1 MKEEIYTIP
10 VMDGLKSDSECPF
23 CSMYKT
29 LEDKTIAYVL
39 SPAYMEEDVRGETN
53 ALGFCKEHIR
63 RLYLEG
69 NSLGMGLMLHS
80 QLKHQHDELDK
91 LVASLDP
98 SGRSAK
104 KLFAKKGTEDLSP
117 AEAYRQKY
125 ISSCYVCSRIRSTFD
140 RYLEAFFM
148 LYKKNPS
155 IQQKLKEG
163 KGFCFDH
170 FLLLYETAGK
180 HLKGDAL
187 AEFRSMIVGLMDNN
201 LKRVEDDLEWFTQK
215 FDYRYAKE
223 PWKNSKDALPRTI
236 LKLRS
241 IDMPVK

>member
-10 VMDGLKSDSECPF
+10 VMDGLKADSECPF

-91 LVASLDP
+91 LVASLEP
-98 SGRSAK
+98 SGRSAR
-104 KLFAKKGTEDLSP
+104 KLFAKKALSICP
-117 AEAYRQKY
+117 APSLYIQLVTPSVVVTAVSTARAY
-125 ISSCYVCSRIRSTFD
+125 
-140 RYLEAFFM
+140 
-148 LYKKNPS
+148 
-155 IQQKLKEG
+155 
-163 KGFCFDH
+163 H
-170 FLLLYETAGK
+170 FPERL
-180 HLKGDAL
+180 
-187 AEFRSMIVGLMDNN
+187 V
-201 LKRVEDDLEWFTQK
+201 
-215 FDYRYAKE
+215 
-223 PWKNSKDALPRTI
+223 
-236 LKLRS
+236 
-241 IDMPVK
+241 PVLWS